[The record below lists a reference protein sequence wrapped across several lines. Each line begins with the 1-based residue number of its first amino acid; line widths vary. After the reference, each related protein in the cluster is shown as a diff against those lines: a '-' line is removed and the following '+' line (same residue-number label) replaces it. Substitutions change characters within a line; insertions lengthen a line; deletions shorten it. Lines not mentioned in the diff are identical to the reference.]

1 MRTAS
6 SPLNAHLAGEV
17 TSLAICWKLTLVDN
31 SVLGFTDHT
40 SDLTISSQLYKAATG
55 FSPTSI
61 ETKDRFS
68 VDNLDVA
75 GILDSSSITE
85 ADIMAGKYD
94 FAEIEIFMV
103 NVTDLTQGVITHRR
117 GWLGEV
123 SLKNGQFIAEVRG
136 LTQKL
141 SQNIVELYSPTCR
154 AVFGDG
160 RCKVNKASFTVG
172 GTINTVTSRQVFI
185 CNSMT
190 QAAGYFSSGEVVWL
204 TGANAGRRMEIK
216 EFANKQFT
224 LVLPMPN
231 NIAVGDTFNA
241 IAGCDKTFN
250 TCFTK
255 FSNAVNFRGEP
266 YVPGMDKMLATAAT
280 ANDLQTA

>member
-6 SPLNAHLAGEV
+6 SNLTAHLAGEV
-17 TSLAICWKLTLVDN
+17 TSLAICWKLTLVGGA
-31 SVLGFTDHT
+31 VMGFTDHT
-40 SDLTISSQLYKAATG
+40 ADLTISSQLYKAATG

-61 ETKDRFS
+61 ETKDKFS

-75 GILDSSSITE
+75 GVLDTSSITE

-103 NVTDLTQGVITHRR
+103 NVTDLTQGIITHCR

-154 AVFGDG
+154 AVFGDT
-160 RCKVNKASFTVG
+160 RCKANLASYTVG
-172 GTINTVTSRQVFI
+172 GTVNTVTSRQVFI
-185 CNSMT
+185 SISMT
-190 QAAGYFSSGEVVWL
+190 QAAGYFSSGEIVWL

-216 EFANKQFT
+216 EFSNTQFT

-231 NIAVGDTFNA
+231 NIAVGDTYNA

-250 TCFTK
+250 TCFSK

-266 YVPGMDKMLATAAT
+266 YVPGMDKMLSTAAT

>member
-1 MRTAS
+1 MRSAS
-6 SPLNAHLAGEV
+6 SNMTAHLTGEV
-17 TSLAICWKLTLVDN
+17 TSLAVCWKLSLVDG

-61 ETKDRFS
+61 ETKDKFS

-75 GILDSSSITE
+75 GILDAAAITE
-85 ADIMAGKYD
+85 ADIMTGKYD

-103 NVTDLTQGVITHRR
+103 NVTDLSQEIITHRR

-123 SLKNGQFIAEVRG
+123 TLKNGQFIAEVRG
-136 LTQKL
+136 LAQKL

-154 AVFGDG
+154 AIFGDG
-160 RCKVNKASFTVG
+160 RCKANPASYTVDGAVN
-172 GTINTVTSRQVFI
+172 TITSRQVFI
-185 CNSMT
+185 SNSMM
-190 QAAGYFSSGEVVWL
+190 QAAGYFSGGEIQFL
-204 TGANAGRRMEIK
+204 TGANAGRLMEIK

-231 NIAVGDTFNA
+231 NIAIGDSFNA
-241 IAGCDKTFN
+241 IAGCDKTIG
-250 TCFTK
+250 TCAGK
-255 FSNAVNFRGEP
+255 FANAVNFRGEP

-280 ANDLQTA
+280 QN

>member
-6 SPLNAHLAGEV
+6 ANLTAHIASEV
-17 TSLAICWKLTLVDN
+17 TTLAVCWKLTLVD
-31 SVLGFTDHT
+31 STVMGFTDHT
-40 SDLTISSQLYKAATG
+40 SDLTVSSQLYKAATG

-61 ETKDRFS
+61 ETKDKFA
-68 VDNLDVA
+68 VDNLDIA
-75 GILDSSSITE
+75 GILDATSITE
-85 ADIMAGKYD
+85 VDIMAGKYD

-103 NVTDLTQGVITHRR
+103 NVADLSQGIILHRR

-136 LTQKL
+136 LAQKL

-154 AVFGDG
+154 AVLGDT
-160 RCKVNKASFTVG
+160 RCKVNLASFTFA
-172 GTINTVTSRQVFI
+172 GTVDTVTSRQVFI
-185 CNSMT
+185 SNALT
-190 QAAGYFSSGEVVWL
+190 QAAGYFSGGEVMWL

-216 EFANKQFT
+216 EFSNKQVT

-231 NIAVGDTFNA
+231 NIATGDTFNA
-241 IAGCDKTFN
+241 IAGCGKTFN

-255 FSNAVNFRGEP
+255 FTNAVNFRGEP
-266 YVPGMDKMLATAAT
+266 HVPGTDKMLATAAT
-280 ANDLQTA
+280 ANDLEQA

>member
-6 SPLNAHLAGEV
+6 AGLNAHLSGEV
-17 TSLAICWKLTLVDN
+17 TSLAICWKLSLVDN
-31 SVLGFTDHT
+31 SIMGFTDHT

-103 NVTDLTQGVITHRR
+103 NVTDLTQGRIVHRR

-154 AVFGDG
+154 AIFGDT
-160 RCKVNKASFTVG
+160 RCKANLASFTSN
-172 GTINTVTSRQVFI
+172 GTVNTVTSRQVFI
-185 CNSMT
+185 CNSMA
-190 QAAGYFSSGEVVWL
+190 QAAGYFSSGVVQWL
-204 TGANAGRRMEIK
+204 TGANTGRRMEIK

-231 NIAVGDTFNA
+231 NIAAGDTFSA
-241 IAGCDKTFN
+241 VAGCDKTFN
-250 TCFTK
+250 SCFSK

-266 YVPGMDKMLATAAT
+266 YIPGMDKMLETSATS
-280 ANDLQTA
+280 NDLQKA

>member
-6 SPLNAHLAGEV
+6 ANLTAHIASEV
-17 TSLAICWKLTLVDN
+17 TTLAVCWKLTLVDTT
-31 SVLGFTDHT
+31 VMGFTDHT
-40 SDLTISSQLYKAATG
+40 SDLTVSSQLYKAATG

-61 ETKDRFS
+61 ETKDKFA
-68 VDNLDVA
+68 VDNLDIA
-75 GILDSSSITE
+75 GILDATSITE
-85 ADIMAGKYD
+85 VDIMAGKYD

-103 NVTDLTQGVITHRR
+103 NVADLSQGIILHRR

-136 LTQKL
+136 LAQKL

-154 AVFGDG
+154 AVLGDT
-160 RCKVNKASFTVG
+160 RCKVNLASFTFA
-172 GTINTVTSRQVFI
+172 GTVDTVTSRQVFI
-185 CNSMT
+185 SNALT
-190 QAAGYFSSGEVVWL
+190 QAAGYFSGGEVVWL

-216 EFANKQFT
+216 EFSNKQVT

-231 NIAVGDTFNA
+231 NIATGDTFNA

-255 FSNAVNFRGEP
+255 FTNAVNFRGEP
-266 YVPGMDKMLATAAT
+266 HVPGTDKMLATAAT
-280 ANDLQTA
+280 ANDLQQA

>member
-1 MRTAS
+1 M
-6 SPLNAHLAGEV
+6 NAHLAGEV
-17 TSLAICWKLTLVDN
+17 TSLAVCWQLTLTDTTVM
-31 SVLGFTDHT
+31 GFTDHT
-40 SDLTISSQLYKAATG
+40 SDLTISSILYKAASG

-75 GILDSSSITE
+75 GILDSAAITE

-94 FAEIEIFMV
+94 FAEILIFMV
-103 NVTDLTQGVITHRR
+103 NVTDLSQGIITHRR

-123 SLKNGQFIAEVRG
+123 SLQNGQFTAEVRG
-136 LTQKL
+136 LAQKL
-141 SQNIVELYSPTCR
+141 QQNIVELYSPTCR
-154 AVFGDG
+154 AVLGDT
-160 RCKVNKASFTVG
+160 RCKVALGGFTASG
-172 GTINTVTSRQVFI
+172 AIDTVTSRQVFI
-185 CNSMT
+185 SNSMT
-190 QAAGYFSSGEVVWL
+190 QAAGYFSGGEVQWL

-216 EFANKQFT
+216 EFSNKQFT

-231 NIAVGDTFNA
+231 NVAVGDTFNA

-266 YVPGMDKMLATAAT
+266 YVPGMDKMLSTAST
-280 ANDLQTA
+280 SNDLEQA

>member
-6 SPLNAHLAGEV
+6 ANLTAHIASEV
-17 TSLAICWKLTLVDN
+17 TTLAVCWKLTLTTGAVM
-31 SVLGFTDHT
+31 GFTDHT
-40 SDLTISSQLYKAATG
+40 SDLTVSSILYKAATG

-61 ETKDRFS
+61 ETKDKFA
-68 VDNLDVA
+68 VDNLDIA
-75 GILDSSSITE
+75 GVLDAAAITE

-94 FAEIEIFMV
+94 FAEVEIFMV
-103 NVTDLTQGVITHRR
+103 NVTDLTQGIIQHRR

-123 SLKNGQFIAEVRG
+123 SLRNGQFITEVRG
-136 LTQKL
+136 LAQKL

-154 AVFGDG
+154 AVLGDA
-160 RCKVNKASFTVG
+160 RCKVALGAFTASGTV
-172 GTINTVTSRQVFI
+172 NTVTSRQVFI
-185 CNSMT
+185 SNALT

-216 EFANKQFT
+216 EFSNKQVT

-231 NIAVGDTFNA
+231 NVTVGDTFNA

-266 YVPGMDKMLATAAT
+266 HVPGMDKMLATAAT
-280 ANDLQTA
+280 ANDLQSA

>member
-1 MRTAS
+1 MRSAS
-6 SPLNAHLAGEV
+6 SNMTAHLAGEV
-17 TSLAICWKLTLVDN
+17 TSLAVCWKLSLVDG

-61 ETKDRFS
+61 ETKDKFS

-75 GILDSSSITE
+75 GILDAAAITE

-103 NVTDLTQGVITHRR
+103 NVTDLSQGIITHRR

-123 SLKNGQFIAEVRG
+123 TLKNGQFIAEVRG
-136 LTQKL
+136 LAQKL
-141 SQNIVELYSPTCR
+141 SQNIVELYIPTCR
-154 AVFGDG
+154 AIFGDG
-160 RCKVNKASFTVG
+160 RCKANPASYTVG
-172 GTINTVTSRQVFI
+172 GAVNIITSRQVFI
-185 CNSMT
+185 SNSMT
-190 QAAGYFSSGEVVWL
+190 QGAGYFSGGEIQFL

-231 NIAVGDTFNA
+231 NIAIGDSFNA
-241 IAGCDKTFN
+241 IAGCDKTIG
-250 TCFTK
+250 TCAGK
-255 FSNAVNFRGEP
+255 FANAVNFRGEP

-280 ANDLQTA
+280 SNDL

>member
-1 MRTAS
+1 MRSAS
-6 SPLNAHLAGEV
+6 SNMAAHLAGEV
-17 TSLAICWKLTLVDN
+17 TSLAVCWKLTLTDS

-61 ETKDRFS
+61 ETKDKFS

-75 GILDSSSITE
+75 GILDAAAITE

-103 NVTDLTQGVITHRR
+103 NVTDLSQGIITHRR

-123 SLKNGQFIAEVRG
+123 TLKNGQFIAEVRG
-136 LTQKL
+136 LAQKL

-154 AVFGDG
+154 AIFGDN
-160 RCKVNKASFTVG
+160 RCKANPASYTVG
-172 GTINTVTSRQVFI
+172 GAVNTITSRQVFI
-185 CNSMT
+185 SNSMT
-190 QAAGYFSSGEVVWL
+190 QGAGYFSGGEIQFL

-224 LVLPMPN
+224 LVLPLPN

-241 IAGCDKTFN
+241 IAGCDKTIG
-250 TCFTK
+250 TCAGK
-255 FSNAVNFRGEP
+255 FGNAVNFRGEP

-280 ANDLQTA
+280 QG

>member
-6 SPLNAHLAGEV
+6 SNLTAHLAGEV
-17 TSLAICWKLTLVDN
+17 TSLAICWKLTLVGGT
-31 SVLGFTDHT
+31 VMGFTDHT

-75 GILDSSSITE
+75 GILDSASITE

-103 NVTDLTQGVITHRR
+103 NVTDLTQGIIIHRR

-123 SLKNGQFIAEVRG
+123 SVKNGQFVAEVRG
-136 LTQKL
+136 LAQKFQ
-141 SQNIVELYSPTCR
+141 QNIGELYSPTCR
-154 AVFGDG
+154 AVFGDA
-160 RCKVNKASFTVG
+160 RCKINLAGYTAG
-172 GTINTVTSRQVFI
+172 GTVNTVTSRQVFI
-185 CNSMT
+185 SNAMT
-190 QAAGYFSSGEVVWL
+190 QAAGYFSGGEVIWL

-216 EFANKQFT
+216 EFSNKQFT

-231 NIAVGDTFNA
+231 AVVVSDTFNA

-250 TCFTK
+250 TCFAK
-255 FSNAVNFRGEP
+255 FANAVNFRGEP
-266 YVPGMDKMLATAAT
+266 HVPGMDKVLATAAT
-280 ANDLQTA
+280 ANDLLHS

>member
-6 SPLNAHLAGEV
+6 SNMTAHLAGEV
-17 TSLAICWKLTLVDN
+17 TSLAVCWKLTLVGGT
-31 SVLGFTDHT
+31 VMGFTDHT

-55 FSPTSI
+55 FSPTSV
-61 ETKDRFS
+61 ETKDKFS

-75 GILDSSSITE
+75 GILDAAAITE

-103 NVTDLTQGVITHRR
+103 NVTDLTQGIITHRR

-123 SLKNGQFIAEVRG
+123 TLKNGQFIAEVRG
-136 LTQKL
+136 LAQKL
-141 SQNIVELYSPTCR
+141 SQNIVELYTPTCR

-160 RCKVNKASFTVG
+160 RCKANLATYTVG
-172 GTINTVTSRQVFI
+172 GTVNTVSSRQIFI
-185 CNSMT
+185 SNSMT
-190 QAAGYFSSGEVVWL
+190 QAAGYFSGGEVVWL

-216 EFANKQFT
+216 EFSNKQFT

-231 NIAVGDTFNA
+231 NVAVGDTFNA
-241 IAGCDKTFN
+241 IAGCDKTIGTCVAKFN
-250 TCFTK
+250 
-255 FSNAVNFRGEP
+255 NAVNFRGEP
-266 YVPGMDKMLATAAT
+266 YVPGMDKMLSTAAT
-280 ANDLQTA
+280 ANDLQSV

>member
-6 SPLNAHLAGEV
+6 SPLTAHLAGEV
-17 TSLAICWKLTLVDN
+17 TSLAICWKLTLVDS
-31 SVLGFTDHT
+31 SVMGFTDHT
-40 SDLTISSQLYKAATG
+40 ADLTITSQLYKAATG

-61 ETKDRFS
+61 ETKDKFS

-75 GILDSSSITE
+75 GVLDAASITE

-103 NVTDLTQGVITHRR
+103 NVTDLSQGLIMHRR

-141 SQNIVELYSPTCR
+141 SQNIVELYSPSCR
-154 AVFGDG
+154 AVFGDA
-160 RCKVNKASFTVG
+160 RCKANLATYTVG
-172 GTINTVTSRQVFI
+172 GAVNTVTSRQVFI
-185 CNSMT
+185 SNSMT
-190 QAAGYFSSGEVVWL
+190 QAAGYFSSGEIVWL

-224 LVLPMPN
+224 LVLPMPHA
-231 NIAVGDTFNA
+231 IEPGDTFNA

-250 TCFTK
+250 ACYSK
-255 FSNAVNFRGEP
+255 FANAVNFRGEP
-266 YVPGMDKMLATAAT
+266 YVPGMDKMLATAGT
-280 ANDLQTA
+280 ANDMQTA

>member
-1 MRTAS
+1 MRSAS
-6 SPLNAHLAGEV
+6 SNMTAHLAGEV
-17 TSLAICWKLTLVDN
+17 TSLAVCWKLTITDN

-61 ETKDRFS
+61 ETKDKFS

-75 GILDSSSITE
+75 GILDAAAITE
-85 ADIMAGKYD
+85 VDIMAGKYD

-103 NVTDLTQGVITHRR
+103 NVTDLSQGIITHRR

-123 SLKNGQFIAEVRG
+123 TLKNGQFIAEVRG
-136 LTQKL
+136 LAQKL

-154 AVFGDG
+154 AIFGDG
-160 RCKVNKASFTVG
+160 RCKVNLASYTVG
-172 GTINTVTSRQVFI
+172 GAVNIITSRQVFI
-185 CNSMT
+185 SNSMT
-190 QAAGYFSSGEVVWL
+190 QAAGYFSGGEIQFL

-231 NIAVGDTFNA
+231 NIAIGDSFNA
-241 IAGCDKTFN
+241 IAGCDKTIG
-250 TCFTK
+250 TCAGK
-255 FSNAVNFRGEP
+255 FANAVNFRGEP

-280 ANDLQTA
+280 QG

>member
-1 MRTAS
+1 MRSAS
-6 SPLNAHLAGEV
+6 SNMTAHLAGEV
-17 TSLAICWKLTLVDN
+17 TSLAVCWKLSLVDG

-61 ETKDRFS
+61 ETKDKFS

-75 GILDSSSITE
+75 GILDAAAITE

-103 NVTDLTQGVITHRR
+103 NVTDLSQGIITHHR

-123 SLKNGQFIAEVRG
+123 TLKNGQFIAEVRG
-136 LTQKL
+136 LAQKL

-154 AVFGDG
+154 AIFGDG
-160 RCKVNKASFTVG
+160 RCKANPASYTVSGSVN
-172 GTINTVTSRQVFI
+172 TITSRQVFI
-185 CNSMT
+185 SNSMT
-190 QAAGYFSSGEVVWL
+190 QAAGYFSGGEIQFL

-231 NIAVGDTFNA
+231 NITIGDTFNA
-241 IAGCDKTFN
+241 VAGCDKTIG
-250 TCFTK
+250 TCTGK
-255 FSNAVNFRGEP
+255 FANAVNFRGEP

-280 ANDLQTA
+280 QN

>member
-1 MRTAS
+1 M
-6 SPLNAHLAGEV
+6 NAHLAGEV
-17 TSLAICWKLTLVDN
+17 TSLAVCWQLTLTDN
-31 SVLGFTDHT
+31 TVMGFTDHT
-40 SDLTISSQLYKAATG
+40 SDLTISSVLYKAATG

-75 GILDSSSITE
+75 GILDSAAITE

-94 FAEIEIFMV
+94 FAEILIFMV
-103 NVTDLTQGVITHRR
+103 NVTDLSQGIITHRR

-123 SLKNGQFIAEVRG
+123 SLQNGQFTAEVRG
-136 LTQKL
+136 LAQKL
-141 SQNIVELYSPTCR
+141 QQNIVELYSPTCR
-154 AVFGDG
+154 AVLGDT
-160 RCKVNKASFTVG
+160 RCKVALGGFTASG
-172 GTINTVTSRQVFI
+172 AIDTVTSRQVFI
-185 CNSMT
+185 SNSMT
-190 QAAGYFSSGEVVWL
+190 QAAGYFSGGEVQWL

-216 EFANKQFT
+216 EFSNKQFT

-231 NIAVGDTFNA
+231 NVAVGDTFNA

-266 YVPGMDKMLATAAT
+266 YVPGMDKMLSTAST
-280 ANDLQTA
+280 SNDLEQA